1 MPARGG
7 DGRRK
12 RLLAPARTV
21 WRYHGRACL
30 LQHAR
35 ARRLARRE
43 RGLTEND
50 IACGGVIWELSLMSA
65 CSQWRWAVWWVGA
78 VYCVAGSPPYSR
90 TASTLHCGALDG
102 TWVASTT
109 QECRG
114 LQVSLLANASAA
126 AGCGWHARLAR
137 VTSFADGGGAQRP
150 THHDV
155 SGDTTQLGCKRQRRR
170 MIARAVGDS
179 GHEVRLGAGGLR
191 AGAADALPVQCE
203 YPVGTRGQEP
213 AGLACVRPCLPLAC
227 VWLSPVR
234 CYAGRRLLVC
244 QQHHSVASAA
254 KLEGSWKVRV

>member
-137 VTSFADGGGAQRP
+137 VTSFADGGGGATANTPRCERGYHAAWLQAPAPPHDCQSCWGQWARGKTGCRWLEGGRSRCTTSTMRVPSGHSWAGACRPCVRAAVPAPCLCVAVTCALLRRPPPARLSAASQR
-150 THHDV
+150 
-155 SGDTTQLGCKRQRRR
+155 CKRR
-170 MIARAVGDS
+170 
-179 GHEVRLGAGGLR
+179 E
-191 AGAADALPVQCE
+191 
-203 YPVGTRGQEP
+203 T
-213 AGLACVRPCLPLAC
+213 
-227 VWLSPVR
+227 
-234 CYAGRRLLVC
+234 
-244 QQHHSVASAA
+244 
-254 KLEGSWKVRV
+254 